1 MTPCTGALAPALLPG
16 VAEAGW
22 TVDEL
27 NAQNR
32 RKRDVDAQAV
42 HKELLSIWR
51 ELEKHDS
58 AWVFREPVDTNEVTD
73 YLTII
78 KQPMGE
84 AGREGGWGRV
94 GWENKRVVLKSAP
107 RDPPSV

>member
-1 MTPCTGALAPALLPG
+1 MLAAG
-16 VAEAGW
+16 VVEAGW

-58 AWVFREPVDTNEVTD
+58 AWVFREPVDPAEVPD

-84 AGREGGWGRV
+84 AGKEAGMSWGRERISLWVWKVCRAIRRWV
-94 GWENKRVVLKSAP
+94 G
-107 RDPPSV
+107 

>member
-1 MTPCTGALAPALLPG
+1 M
-16 VAEAGW
+16 
-22 TVDEL
+22 DEL

-58 AWVFREPVDTNEVTD
+58 AWVFREPVDTADVPD

-84 AGREGGWGRV
+84 AKGTREGDTGCGGRRNVVMFRRARPVIRPIV
-94 GWENKRVVLKSAP
+94 GVR
-107 RDPPSV
+107 